1 MSNNFIATFQAER
14 RQLIIDHYQNGRKWE
29 DDHPAE
35 WKFYGGDGSSYS
47 KPGLDKLRSS
57 EDFLKIVT
65 ARKLDVV
72 KMTRAEI
79 QELLWDEVIWVLI
92 EKDFKD
98 LIFLK
103 SVWRQAFDYLCT
115 HDYKQYCH
123 VVSPLCIVKVYEESD
138 YPWGTTTVI
147 TGGRV
152 FDVSI
157 NFSDMKLTI
166 MKDDENATVGAY
178 FVD

>member
-1 MSNNFIATFQAER
+1 MSDNFIAKFQAER

-35 WKFYGGDGSSYS
+35 WKVYGGDGSNYS
-47 KPGLDKLRSS
+47 KPGLEILRSS
-57 EDFLKIVT
+57 ADFLKIVT
-65 ARKLDVV
+65 AKKLNVA
-72 KMTRAEI
+72 KMTGAEI
-79 QELLWDEVIWVLI
+79 QELLWDEVIWVSI

-115 HDYKQYCH
+115 NYYRQSCH
-123 VVSPLCIVKVYEESD
+123 VVSPLCRVNVYEESD

-157 NFSDMKLTI
+157 NFSNMKLTI
-166 MKDDENATVGAY
+166 QKNDENATVCAD